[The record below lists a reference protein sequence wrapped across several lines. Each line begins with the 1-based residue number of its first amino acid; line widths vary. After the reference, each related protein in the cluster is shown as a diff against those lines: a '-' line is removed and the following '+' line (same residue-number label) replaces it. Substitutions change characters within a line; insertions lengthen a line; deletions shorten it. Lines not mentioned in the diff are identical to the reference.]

1 MVLRGFLLMGLNK
14 CSDKK
19 EEYYVGISAF
29 KAESLI
35 PAMRRRSLRQL
46 NTKANLSESTQ
57 GSEYRLIL
65 SSNHDQISLFAL
77 FNGTRER
84 VQLLK

>member
-1 MVLRGFLLMGLNK
+1 MVLRGFLLMNK

-19 EEYYVGISAF
+19 EEYYVGITAF

-35 PAMRRRSLRQL
+35 PAMRRRSITQQL

-77 FNGTRER
+77 LNFVLNSWEGAA
-84 VQLLK
+84 V

>member
-19 EEYYVGISAF
+19 EEYYVGITAF

-35 PAMRRRSLRQL
+35 PAMRRRSITQQL
-46 NTKANLSESTQ
+46 NTKANLSESTHPA
-57 GSEYRLIL
+57 RLRA
-65 SSNHDQISLFAL
+65 QIDLVF
-77 FNGTRER
+77 
-84 VQLLK
+84 KP

>member
-19 EEYYVGISAF
+19 EEYYVGITAF

-35 PAMRRRSLRQL
+35 PAMRRRSLTQL
-46 NTKANLSESTQ
+46 NTKANLSESTTHPA
-57 GSEYRLIL
+57 RL
-65 SSNHDQISLFAL
+65 
-77 FNGTRER
+77 R
-84 VQLLK
+84 VQIDLVFKP

>member
-19 EEYYVGISAF
+19 EEYYVGITAF

-35 PAMRRRSLRQL
+35 PAMRRRSLTQL
-46 NTKANLSESTQ
+46 NTKANLSESTHPA
-57 GSEYRLIL
+57 RLRA
-65 SSNHDQISLFAL
+65 QIDLVF
-77 FNGTRER
+77 
-84 VQLLK
+84 KP